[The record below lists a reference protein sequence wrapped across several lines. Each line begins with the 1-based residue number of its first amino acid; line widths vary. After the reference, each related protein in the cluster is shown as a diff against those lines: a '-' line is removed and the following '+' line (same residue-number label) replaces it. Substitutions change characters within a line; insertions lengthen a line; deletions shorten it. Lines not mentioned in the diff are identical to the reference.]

1 MRRFVLI
8 VFTAA
13 AAVLAAPAN
22 AQTRQET
29 VDQVVGLLREHGKI
43 YHFNKQQKHVFSTE
57 MGEIAVTDKELKVA
71 QTLIFE
77 YSSRTE
83 PIRAPLTIQAPLRD
97 LAAKPVAYRDR
108 VEETWYVQL
117 RCVEARGDC
126 MSGRDV
132 KNATKFSEAELAMND
147 QNSAIRLARAIARL
161 IQLANGG
168 N

>member
-1 MRRFVLI
+1 MWRFVFMILM
-8 VFTAA
+8 AA
-13 AAVLAAPAN
+13 SAILAAPAS

-29 VDQVVGLLREHGKI
+29 VDQIVGLLREHGKI
-43 YHFNKQQKHVFSTE
+43 YHFNKLQKHVFSTE
-57 MGEIAVTDKELKVA
+57 MGDVVITDKELKVA

-83 PIRAPLTIQAPLRD
+83 PIRAPISIQAPLRD
-97 LAAKPVAYRDR
+97 LSPKPITYRDR

-117 RCVEARGDC
+117 RCVEARGNC

-132 KNATKFSEAELAMND
+132 NNATKFSEAELAVND
-147 QNSAIRLARAIARL
+147 QRSAIRLAQAIAHL

-168 N
+168 T